1 MRLNSKHKTSRS
13 FINFMTPKIQVDEVV
28 IDTQPIEEEP
38 TRPTVVITTDVGS
51 TPPELP
57 EKSHKDVLIS
67 EARISAKK
75 CFEEDESFI
84 RKELIAEFL
93 GGNKKLNSLALKFY
107 MDYFDFSNLRLD
119 VAFRH
124 LCGKLYIKGETQQV
138 DRILE
143 RFSIRYWECNPKS
156 AYGSSVT
163 SKMSRSQFIRNTM
176 STVHAQA
183 NLSAQNNNSVRGSYE
198 DDCSTITSVET
209 SNNSPTSSSATTSPL
224 PSPLQS
230 PSSSPSPSRPRRSES
245 IRSWRSNTNLS
256 LTNLSFVPSGF
267 SRQWDAEIENSLL
280 SLSSYKQGNNAL
292 ALQRSISKISRPNTR
307 LAALKKGIAS
317 NISSKENNSH
327 HSNKDSSKNTK
338 LSPSPS
344 FASGSS
350 GDMNNS
356 RNSLY
361 RSNSS
366 QTLPTTLSSF
376 SLRHASSSE
385 TVFTSTIAESA
396 DEELY
401 LSGAPYAKEGLLF
414 RKHFWESSNKRS
426 KDKNWK
432 ECFVVVE
439 KGELRL
445 YKFDSHGS
453 NSSAGVGAMGGGNWM
468 ENATALGEINLCH
481 TITNSL
487 PPPGYN
493 RSRPHVFALSIP
505 NGGLYFFQA
514 GTAEL
519 VEEWVSTCN
528 YWAARTSKE
537 PLTGGVSNIEYGW
550 GRCLALDDDDNNIN
564 DDNKSIMSDM
574 RSTIS
579 FNSMMHPN
587 SGASHNKI
595 FIHEWKPPLPPGVS
609 SVLDEDS
616 QLAALKKY
624 RADLENDLEEHKN
637 YWEPMSKLFTP
648 RSTNNSKAFTNWE
661 KKSQW
666 LLYEIIKY
674 STYIESL
681 ENSISLKLRRRK
693 EKESPSPLLPG
704 KISSEEE
711 IKKEQSRAE
720 FRARARKS
728 VQMLHRATWTPG
740 DGFSLSLPKE
750 LLFGDALDDGIG
762 GNGNKGDSNGSL
774 SDNGPDRCQKGT
786 SYPTLEMR
794 GVVEEETKLGNIRD
808 SDYGLGYKWVDRF
821 G

>member
-156 AYGSSVT
+156 AYGSSDIVHAISYSILLLNTDLHIAQVT

-198 DDCSTITSVET
+198 DDC
-209 SNNSPTSSSATTSPL
+209 
-224 PSPLQS
+224 
-230 PSSSPSPSRPRRSES
+230 
-245 IRSWRSNTNLS
+245 
-256 LTNLSFVPSGF
+256 
-267 SRQWDAEIENSLL
+267 NSLL

-317 NISSKENNSH
+317 NLSSKENNSH

-396 DEELY
+396 DEVSDSVSTNESLELY

-468 ENATALGEINLCH
+468 ENATALGEITLCH

-587 SGASHNKI
+587 SGSSHNKI

-750 LLFGDALDDGIG
+750 LLFGDALDDGIE
-762 GNGNKGDSNGSL
+762 GNGNKGDKGNSNGSL
-774 SDNGPDRCQKGT
+774 SDNGPDRSQKGT